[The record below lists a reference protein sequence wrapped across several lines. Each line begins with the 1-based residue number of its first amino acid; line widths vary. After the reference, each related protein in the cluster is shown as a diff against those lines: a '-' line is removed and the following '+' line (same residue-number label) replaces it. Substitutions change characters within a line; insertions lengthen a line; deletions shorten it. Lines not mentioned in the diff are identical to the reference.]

1 MASPFVP
8 CPSHTSGEPP
18 TRARLCWSIRSNP
31 KRLLPGPVGG
41 ASAPVPSTETPVAP
55 EMSAPIDPEGADFER
70 RELPPLQAAPIK
82 PTPMASRNCLRVGC
96 KRGPGPCRDISSL
109 RQTTLHLQPAMP
121 GPLLRDHPKLHKS
134 LNAGIERPVIERH
147 ELSLEPVDARRYLEV
162 LGQAVA
168 HQDQRAIEEEV
179 DVALI
184 GHEPG
189 GRE

>member
-1 MASPFVP
+1 RPRHVQLRREVARNRALGGAISRLLIAVNGYHVARKGPMASAFVP
-8 CPSHTSGEPP
+8 LPSHTSGEPP

-96 KRGPGPCRDISSL
+96 KPGPGPCRGHQLPSANDP
-109 RQTTLHLQPAMP
+109 TLATRDAGPAST
-121 GPLLRDHPKLHKS
+121 GPPETPQKP
-134 LNAGIERPVIERH
+134 ERG
-147 ELSLEPVDARRYLEV
+147 D
-162 LGQAVA
+162 
-168 HQDQRAIEEEV
+168 
-179 DVALI
+179 
-184 GHEPG
+184 
-189 GRE
+189 